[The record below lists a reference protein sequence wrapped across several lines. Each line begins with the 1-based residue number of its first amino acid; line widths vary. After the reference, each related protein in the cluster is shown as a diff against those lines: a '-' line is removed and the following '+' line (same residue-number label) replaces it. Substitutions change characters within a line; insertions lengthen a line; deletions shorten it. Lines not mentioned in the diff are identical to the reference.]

1 MSHILIIDDDESICQ
16 SFSHIVRRAGHEPT
30 FCTTISQG
38 WEKVSKADFD
48 VVFLDVRMPD
58 GNGLDLLP
66 RIDGLDR
73 SPEVIIMT
81 GYGESKGAELA
92 IRSGAW
98 DYIEKTASIKEITL
112 SLNRALE
119 YRKQKISA
127 NCTSTV
133 ISLKRD
139 LIIGTSS
146 ALQSCLDHVARAAA
160 CDAPVLIT
168 GETGTGKE
176 LFARSVHAN
185 SARASREFVVVDC
198 AAMPENL
205 IESMLFGH
213 ERGAF
218 TGADQTREGLIRMAN
233 GGTLFL
239 DEVGELPLG
248 LQKAFLRVLQEHR
261 FRPVGSSKEVTS
273 DFRVVAATNRNL
285 DEMVQAGTFRQD
297 LLFRLK
303 SFAINLPPLR
313 ERFDDL
319 KDLTRFHVDRFC
331 ERYSL
336 SPKGFG
342 QEFVKT
348 LSCYNWPGNVRE
360 LVNVLEQTVIASGK
374 EPVIFSQ
381 HLPAEIRIQ
390 ATRSG
395 LKNGTPHAEEREL
408 SEVHLSADLPTIQAF
423 RETIYSEAEKKY
435 LRDLM
440 LSTNNNMGEA
450 CRISGLSQSR
460 LYALLKNHRI
470 STH

>member
-1 MSHILIIDDDESICQ
+1 VSHILIIDDDEAICQ
-16 SFSHIVRRAGHEPT
+16 SFSHIVRRAGHDPS
-30 FCTTISQG
+30 FCRTIAMGLQMASDG
-38 WEKVSKADFD
+38 DFD

-58 GNGLDLLP
+58 GSGLDLLP
-66 RIDGLDR
+66 RIQALDKA
-73 SPEVIIMT
+73 PEVIIMT
-81 GYGESKGAELA
+81 GYGESQGAELA

-119 YRKQKISA
+119 YRKQKMA
-127 NCTSTV
+127 VGCPSTV

-139 LIIGTSS
+139 HIIGNCG
-146 ALQSCLDHVARAAA
+146 ALQACLDQVAKAAA
-160 CDAPVLIT
+160 CDAPVLIN

-185 SARASREFVVVDC
+185 SVRSAKEFVVVDC

-285 DEMVQAGTFRQD
+285 DDMVQDGTFRQD

-303 SFAINLPPLR
+303 SFVINLPPLK
-313 ERFDDL
+313 ERYDDF
-319 KDLTRFHVDRFC
+319 KDLVRFHVDRFC
-331 ERYSL
+331 ERYTL
-336 SPKGFG
+336 PAKGFG
-342 QEFVKT
+342 QEFIKT
-348 LSCYNWPGNVRE
+348 LSSYSWPGNVRE
-360 LVNVLEQTVIASGK
+360 LVNILEQTVIASGA
-374 EPVIFSQ
+374 EPVIFSR
-381 HLPAEIRIQ
+381 HLPADIRVQ
-390 ATRSG
+390 ATQSHLR
-395 LKNGTPHAEEREL
+395 NGTLHHVDKEQHDIYQVTE
-408 SEVHLSADLPTIQAF
+408 LPTLQAF
-423 RETIYSEAEKKY
+423 RESLYSDAEKKY
-435 LRDLM
+435 LHDLM
-440 LSTNNNMGEA
+440 LSSNNNMTEA

-460 LYALLKNHRI
+460 LYALLKNHNI
-470 STH
+470 SSH

>member
-1 MSHILIIDDDESICQ
+1 MSSE
-16 SFSHIVRRAGHEPT
+16 GH
-30 FCTTISQG
+30 
-38 WEKVSKADFD
+38 FD
-48 VVFLDVRMPD
+48 LVFLDVRMPD

-66 RIDGLDR
+66 RIQGI
-73 SPEVIIMT
+73 SNPPEVIIMT
-81 GYGESKGAELA
+81 GYGESQGAELA

-98 DYIEKTASIKEITL
+98 DYIEKTASVKEITL

-119 YRKQKISA
+119 YRKQKLSVA
-127 NCTSTV
+127 CSSTV

-139 LIIGTSS
+139 HIIGSCPI
-146 ALQSCLDHVARAAA
+146 LQTCLDQVATAAA

-176 LFARSVHAN
+176 LFARSVHTN
-185 SARASREFVVVDC
+185 SSRRTREFVVVDC

-239 DEVGELPLG
+239 DEVGELPIG

-285 DEMVQAGTFRQD
+285 DDMVQNGTFRQD

-303 SFAINLPPLR
+303 SFQINLPSLR
-313 ERFDDL
+313 ERVDDL
-319 KDLTRFHVDRFC
+319 RDLVRFHVDRFC
-331 ERYSL
+331 ERYTL
-336 SPKGFG
+336 PAKGFG
-342 QEFVKT
+342 TEFIKT
-348 LSCYNWPGNVRE
+348 LSSYNWPGNVRE
-360 LVNVLEQTVIASGK
+360 LVNVLEQTVVASGM
-374 EPVIFSQ
+374 EPVIFSR
-381 HLPAEIRIQ
+381 HLPADIRVQ
-390 ATRSG
+390 ATRSN
-395 LKNGTPHAEEREL
+395 LRNETSPPFDKDRTDI
-408 SEVHLSADLPTIQAF
+408 DLPETLPTLQTF
-423 RETIYSEAEKKY
+423 RETIYADAEKKY
-435 LRDLM
+435 LHDLM
-440 LSTNNNMGEA
+440 LSANNNVSEA

-470 STH
+470 SSH

>member
-16 SFSHIVRRAGHEPT
+16 SFSHIVRRAGHDPS
-30 FCTTISQG
+30 FCRTIAIG
-38 WEKVSKADFD
+38 WQMVSEGDFD

-66 RIDGLDR
+66 RIQALSR
-73 SPEVIIMT
+73 PPEVIIMT
-81 GYGESKGAELA
+81 GYGESRGAELA

-119 YRKQKISA
+119 YRKQKMSVG
-127 NCTSTV
+127 CQSTV
-133 ISLKRD
+133 VSLKRD
-139 LIIGTSS
+139 LIIGNCA
-146 ALQSCLDHVARAAA
+146 ALQACLDHVAKAAA
-160 CDAPVLIT
+160 CDAPVLIN

-185 SARASREFVVVDC
+185 SSRSAKEFVVVDC

-285 DEMVQAGTFRQD
+285 DDMVQDGTFRQD

-313 ERFDDL
+313 ERIDDL
-319 KDLTRFHVDRFC
+319 KDLARFHVDRFC
-331 ERYSL
+331 ERYTL
-336 SPKGFG
+336 PVKGFG
-342 QEFVKT
+342 LEFIKT

-360 LVNVLEQTVIASGK
+360 LVNVLEQTVIASGM
-374 EPVIFSQ
+374 EPVIFSR
-381 HLPAEIRIQ
+381 HLPADIRVQ
-390 ATRSG
+390 ATRSS
-395 LKNGTPHAEEREL
+395 LRNGTQHPGETEQHDIYLATEL
-408 SEVHLSADLPTIQAF
+408 PSLQAF
-423 RETIYSEAEKKY
+423 RETIYSDAEKKY
-435 LRDLM
+435 LHDLM
-440 LSTNNNMGEA
+440 LSSNNNVSEA

-460 LYALLKNHRI
+460 LYALLKNHHI